1 MGIGDIWRRALLSCS
16 AWECEPTG
24 KDGLKLDEMSPS
36 FPWEQQPV
44 STSSILHH
52 RVGPETLLGG
62 KAGLGPAG
70 TGQEGR
76 EVSLSPLAGFVFAV
90 FLLLLIALGW

>member
-1 MGIGDIWRRALLSCS
+1 M
-16 AWECEPTG
+16 G
-24 KDGLKLDEMSPS
+24 KDGLKLDVFPS
-36 FPWEQQPV
+36 FPWEQQSV
-44 STSSILHH
+44 ITSSFLHH

-70 TGQEGR
+70 AGQEGR
-76 EVSLSPLAGFVFAV
+76 EVGLSPLAGFVFAV

>member
-1 MGIGDIWRRALLSCS
+1 MGIGDIWRGALLSCS
-16 AWECEPTG
+16 TWECEPTG
-24 KDGLKLDEMSPS
+24 KDGLKLDVFPS

-44 STSSILHH
+44 STSSFLHH

-70 TGQEGR
+70 AGQESR
-76 EVSLSPLAGFVFAV
+76 EVGLSPLSGFVFAV